1 MTEDQL
7 DGIISEIV
15 LETGFQGMVRLSS
28 FFSKADDSV
37 NEYIV

>member
-7 DGIISEIV
+7 DGIIGEIV

-28 FFSKADDSV
+28 FFSFFSKADDR
-37 NEYIV
+37 